1 MVVGDRIYGT
11 RIRPVS
17 HWKIFIDGTVTV
29 RLNAIYNRQNTAVF
43 DRIRL
48 HTASY
53 LPNMEGP
60 TIKRNYNLIA
70 AATRESSGSE
80 PSGD

>member
-1 MVVGDRIYGT
+1 MEYLLGLYTIAIYMVVGDRIYGT

-60 TIKRNYNLIA
+60 TLKRNL
-70 AATRESSGSE
+70 
-80 PSGD
+80 